1 MKIVKGNLIELAK
14 NGEFNVIAH
23 GCNCFCKQK
32 SGLAKEMVKNFDTEY
47 SDAKY
52 DFLKEEFTLENPY
65 TAGDINK
72 LGQIQ
77 YEFRNILNYES
88 RNILNNKYIY
98 VVNCYTQYDYGRDPN
113 KVYADYEAIA
123 LCFKKINHIF
133 KGKKVGLP
141 WIGCGLA
148 NGNREV
154 ITQLMSIYLNN
165 VDLTVVEYE

>member
-1 MKIVKGNLIELAK
+1 MKIIKGNLIELAK
-14 NGEFNVIAH
+14 QGNFNAIGH
-23 GCNCFCKQK
+23 GVNCFCKQK
-32 SGLAKEMVKNFDTEY
+32 SGLAREMVKNFDTKY
-47 SDAKY
+47 SESNYSFCKE
-52 DFLKEEFTLENPY
+52 DFSLENPY

-72 LGQIQ
+72 LGQIE
-77 YEFRNILNYES
+77 YEDRNIPSGRL
-88 RNILNNKYIY
+88 LY
-98 VVNCYTQYDYGRDPN
+98 VINCYTQYDYGRDPN

-148 NGNREV
+148 NGNKEV
-154 ITQLMSIYLNN
+154 ITQLMIKYLNN

>member
-14 NGEFNVIAH
+14 NGEFDVIAH

-32 SGLAKEMVKNFDTEY
+32 SGLAKQMVENFDTEY

-77 YEFRNILNYES
+77 YEFRNIP
-88 RNILNNKYIY
+88 NNKHIY
-98 VVNCYTQYDYGRDPN
+98 VVNCYTQYNYGKDPN

-123 LCFKKINHIF
+123 LCFKKINF
-133 KGKKVGLP
+133 KFHGKKLGLP

-148 NGNREV
+148 NGNKEV
-154 ITQLMSIYLNN
+154 ITQLMIKYLNN
-165 VDLTVVEYE
+165 VDLTIVEYE

>member
-14 NGEFNVIAH
+14 NGEFDVIAH

-32 SGLAKEMVKNFDTEY
+32 SGLAKQMVENFDTEY

-77 YEFRNILNYES
+77 YEFRNIP
-88 RNILNNKYIY
+88 NNKHIY
-98 VVNCYTQYDYGRDPN
+98 VVNCYTQYFYNYN
-113 KVYADYEAIA
+113 KHIVSANYEAIA

-148 NGNREV
+148 NGNKEV
-154 ITQLMSIYLNN
+154 VTQLMIKYLNN